1 MEIDGM
7 KLDQDLQIEDDE
19 EDEEEETIGNGEKV
33 ELVFNESLG
42 RVEMDLVSRPF
53 GFLLFISLIFF
64 MLIFESSIFI
74 LHSTPLQY
82 EELLKK
88 ALIGCR
94 QLYEFMRS
102 EMERLHRL
110 P

>member
-7 KLDQDLQIEDDE
+7 KLDQDLQVEDDE
-19 EDEEEETIGNGEKV
+19 EDEEEETIRNGEKV

-64 MLIFESSIFI
+64 HAHL
-74 LHSTPLQY
+74 
-82 EELLKK
+82 
-88 ALIGCR
+88 
-94 QLYEFMRS
+94 
-102 EMERLHRL
+102 
-110 P
+110 